1 MSAPEGNKNAAKP
14 AAEKRQAPAIYLR
27 PTPAER
33 KEIMRWAGGEK
44 LSRKCLAAILSVVRG
59 IHLSSH
65 NDLALRQPGAG
76 QTTQTKEKE

>member
-33 KEIMRWAGGEK
+33 AEIMRWAAGRK
-44 LSRKCLAAILSVVRG
+44 LTPLCLAAVLEAAR
-59 IHLSSH
+59 
-65 NDLALRQPGAG
+65 NTATD
-76 QTTQTKEKE
+76 TKAPPK